1 MRNYIFILLGTIL
14 GFGTSC
20 DGMLDNIQ
28 PYLEEG
34 ETIYVGKVDSLE
46 AFSGKNRVK
55 LEGLY
60 LYGVTQKKCVIR
72 WKSMDEEEMSLNLD
86 VVRENPEDPFEVI
99 IDNLDE
105 GQYEF
110 VITTYDAKGNS
121 SIESMVEC
129 YVYGEL
135 YESNLSNR
143 KIDSWSIN
151 GTSLEINWRPVNDAQ
166 EVEFYYLNREGVEV
180 ERIIPVSETRT
191 VIDDCAYKGEI
202 RWRTV
207 YLPEKNAIDKF
218 YSEETIENYSFYVE
232 RELDKSR
239 FSEKNLVGDISMGE
253 WGTRM
258 SNMWNGIYGYDDN
271 DFNHSADFRDFPQS
285 FTFDLG
291 VTNTKLTRFK
301 IWQRGYDWFNHST
314 IYLYNNSNIKKW
326 EIYGCADAPSAD
338 GSWEGWTKLTEC
350 EMTKPSNTPLGTLT
364 DEDMQAAKEGHEFVF
379 PENIQPVRYL
389 RFKILDTWGSAND
402 TGNHNFYIK
411 EVTFYGIEQFD

>member
-1 MRNYIFILLGTIL
+1 MRNYIIVLWGTIL
-14 GFGTSC
+14 GFCTSC

-28 PYLEEG
+28 SYLEKG

-46 AFSGKNRVK
+46 AFPGKNRVK

-60 LYGVTQKKCVIR
+60 LYGVTQKKCVIS

-121 SIESMVEC
+121 SIESVVEC

-143 KIDSWSIN
+143 KIDSWNIN
-151 GTSLEINWRPVNDAQ
+151 GTSLEINWCPVNDAQ
-166 EVEFYYLNREGVEV
+166 EVEFYYLNREGVEA

-191 VIDDCAYKGEI
+191 VIDDCAYEGEI

-239 FSEKNLVGDISMGE
+239 FS
-253 WGTRM
+253 R
-258 SNMWNGIYGYDDN
+258 
-271 DFNHSADFRDFPQS
+271 
-285 FTFDLG
+285 
-291 VTNTKLTRFK
+291 
-301 IWQRGYDWFNHST
+301 
-314 IYLYNNSNIKKW
+314 
-326 EIYGCADAPSAD
+326 
-338 GSWEGWTKLTEC
+338 
-350 EMTKPSNTPLGTLT
+350 
-364 DEDMQAAKEGHEFVF
+364 
-379 PENIQPVRYL
+379 
-389 RFKILDTWGSAND
+389 
-402 TGNHNFYIK
+402 
-411 EVTFYGIEQFD
+411 